1 MTVSADV
8 VLVSDLIT
16 GVRQRA
22 DMENTNFVTDAEVI
36 KFLDQGYRKFYNL
49 VTTEYEN
56 YYVSETNITLV
67 ASQEDYDLPSDFYK
81 LLGFDLVTG
90 DKRFTMFPWT
100 LNERNRLINGWIGR
114 PVRYI
119 LKGGKVKFTPT
130 PTAPGTVVCYYV
142 PSPTALTTSSQ
153 SVEVFNGYDEFIML
167 DAAIKCLQKEESDTA
182 VLERERDRMEKI
194 IIETMRG
201 RDAGFPQRVT
211 DITRVNDR
219 AWFQWWGI

>member
-1 MTVSADV
+1 MTVAADV
-8 VLVSDLIT
+8 VTVSDLIS

-22 DMENTNFVTDAEVI
+22 DMENTQFVTDAEII
-36 KFLDQGYRKFYNL
+36 KYIDQANRKFYNL
-49 VTTEYEN
+49 VTSEYEN
-56 YYVSETNITLV
+56 YYVSEYTMTLSAGV
-67 ASQEDYDLPSDFYK
+67 DEYDLPTDFYK

-100 LNERNRLINGWIGR
+100 LNERNRLINGWVGR

-119 LKGGKVKFTPT
+119 LKGGKVKFTPS
-130 PTAPGTVVCYYV
+130 PTSTNTVVCYYV
-142 PSPTALTTSSQ
+142 PSPTAITTSGQ
-153 SVEVFNGYDEFIML
+153 TIEVFNGYDEFIML
-167 DAAIKCLQKEESDTA
+167 DAAIKCLMKEESDTS
-182 VLERERDRMEKI
+182 VLERERDRMEKV